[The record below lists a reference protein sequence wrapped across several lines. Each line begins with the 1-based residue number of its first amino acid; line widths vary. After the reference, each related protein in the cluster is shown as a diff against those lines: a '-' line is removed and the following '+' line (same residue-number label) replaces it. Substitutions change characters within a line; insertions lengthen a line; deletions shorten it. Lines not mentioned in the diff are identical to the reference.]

1 MPVLK
6 PVNNVAGAS
15 LHRSPRAL
23 PGVARRTMARNA
35 ALGLDNFSS
44 LLQGENIAAAPVT
57 AAPTSLKNAGAQQQ
71 NLPGR
76 NGQPAS
82 LRSLGAH
89 IFEEAPVEF
98 AAPPPEK
105 AGLARP
111 AGSEGTILALRASG
125 HKLKNVAEM
134 ALGTLSSLFESGRE
148 GILAIGYDR
157 VGGTS
162 YGKYQIASRTG
173 TLDEFI
179 AFLDKKAPELGK
191 LLKEA
196 GPGNTGG
203 KEGRMPEVWQGI
215 AAKEPERFEDLQH
228 SFIHERLYLPAA
240 NKLKGYGL
248 DVDKLSS
255 TLREVLFSTAVQHG
269 PSAAAR
275 LVIRAAGESGGSTP
289 AGDAWG
295 ETARSLPDEAE
306 LIRRIY
312 NARRTQF
319 GSSTPRVRESVSERL
334 QSEMSLA
341 LSLLQNQRG

>member
-6 PVNNVAGAS
+6 PVNNIAGAS
-15 LHRSPRAL
+15 LHKNPRAL
-23 PGVARRTMARNA
+23 PGVARRSMARNA

-44 LLQGENIAAAPVT
+44 LLHGESIT
-57 AAPTSLKNAGAQQQ
+57 AAPGTTVPASLKTTGTAQQ
-71 NLPGR
+71 NLIGR

-82 LRSLGAH
+82 LRKLGSH

-105 AGLARP
+105 TRLARP
-111 AGSEGTILALRASG
+111 AGSEGSILALRAAG
-125 HKLKNVAEM
+125 HKLKNVTEM
-134 ALGTLSSLFESGRE
+134 VLGTLSSLFESGRE
-148 GILAIGYDR
+148 GISAIGYDR

-179 AFLDKKAPELGK
+179 AFLDKKSPELGK

-215 AAKEPERFEDLQH
+215 AAREPERFADLQH

-248 DVDKLSS
+248 DVDKFSS
-255 TLREVLFSTAVQHG
+255 TMREVLFSTAVQHG

-275 LVIRAAGESGGSTP
+275 LVIRAAGEAGGSTP
-289 AGDAWG
+289 TGAAWG
-295 ETARSLPDEAE
+295 ETARPPTDEAE

-319 GSSTPRVRESVSERL
+319 GSSTPQVRESVSERL
-334 QSEMSLA
+334 QSEMRLA
-341 LSLLQNQRG
+341 LNLLQNQRG